1 MTRTLVM
8 HYLFTILM
16 ITLLSGCS
24 TLKVDT
30 DYDPSVELTP
40 PKNFAV
46 VHKALDGDDTLTDDR
61 IIKALRVELTEKGY
75 VESIQSEADIYF
87 IFHTGVTS
95 KTRIDTDY
103 QHINMYPYSYGYGYQ
118 SVVIPRT
125 RTYTYHEAKLI
136 IDATLPK
143 TNKIVWRGTAKD
155 YLKDYDTPK
164 EKSRYINKV
173 VKALLENFPK

>member
-1 MTRTLVM
+1 M
-8 HYLFTILM
+8 HYIFTLLL
-16 ITLLSGCS
+16 ITLLTGCS

-30 DYDPSVELTP
+30 DYDPSADLTP
-40 PKNFAV
+40 PKKYAI
-46 VHKALDGDDTLTDDR
+46 VHKPLAESNSLTDDR
-61 IIKALRVELTEKGY
+61 IIKALKKTLKEKGY
-75 VESIQSEADIYF
+75 IESAQNEAELYF

-143 TNKIVWRGTAKD
+143 TNKIVWRGTAVD
-155 YLKDYDTPK
+155 YLKDYDTPQ
-164 EKSRYINKV
+164 EKSDYINRV
-173 VKALLENFPK
+173 IKALLENFPK